1 MKGAHLFIFMCMCV
15 YLSLCV
21 CHMSMAVAEAKRRRG
36 IPWGSSAGG
45 WELQNVGAS
54 NDIWVLWK
62 SS

>member
-1 MKGAHLFIFMCMCV
+1 MKGAHLFIFMCLCV
-15 YLSLCV
+15 SLSLCV
-21 CHMSMAVAEAKRRRG
+21 RHMSRAVPEAKRRRG

-45 WELQNVGAS
+45 WELQEVGAS